1 MGDLFQRLEVA
12 AIVNL
17 DIIAPRDVH
26 GHRLQLRG
34 IAVNMRLVTGVQNL
48 LS

>member
-1 MGDLFQRLEVA
+1 MQYLEVV

-17 DIIAPRDVH
+17 DIIASRDVH